1 MPILVPVEPS
11 ALLDQGDVLENIVT
25 VIADGAGTVA
35 NVAGPV
41 LVMSRGCNANRDK
54 DVTVARITKCDL
66 AEVAELETFRDFLDF
81 FKALRDGDGRPDT
94 FYLGEL
100 TSGSTERYVAKFD
113 ALHTI
118 RVPVES
124 AARQQFLEEHRRFKL
139 DADFQRDLHQRLF
152 RAFASLGFDDD
163 NWWTDEDLKFLVG
176 KGKALYQKQ
185 LASVEAAKS
194 ELPTLQ
200 MASGDRKGGNKANTL
215 VKDAE
220 KDAERTSALL
230 EPLLAEHGRRFPVPE
245 AVVAAPAT
253 PGDEGQSAG

>member
-1 MPILVPVEPS
+1 MPILVPVEAS

-25 VIADGAGTVA
+25 MIADGAGTVA

-54 DVTVARITKCDL
+54 DVTVARIIKFDL
-66 AEVAELETFRDFLDF
+66 AEVAELETLTHFLDF
-81 FKALRDGDGRPDT
+81 FKGLRDGDGRPDT

-100 TSGSTERYVAKFD
+100 ASGSMERYVAKFD
-113 ALHTI
+113 VLHTI
-118 RVPVES
+118 RVPVEP

-176 KGKALYQKQ
+176 KGKALHQKQ
-185 LASVEAAKS
+185 LATVEAAKA

-200 MASGDRKGGNKANTL
+200 MASGERKGGNKANTL

-220 KDAERTSALL
+220 KEAERTSALL
-230 EPLLAEHGRRFPVPE
+230 EPLLVEHGRRFPAPE
-245 AVVAAPAT
+245 AVVSAPAT
-253 PGDEGQSAG
+253 SRDEGQSAG

>member
-1 MPILVPVEPS
+1 MPILVPVQPS

-25 VIADGAGTVA
+25 VIADGAGSVA

-66 AEVAELETFRDFLDF
+66 ADLAHLETLGDFLDF

-100 TSGSTERYVAKFD
+100 ASRSTERYVAKFD
-113 ALHTI
+113 VLYTL
-118 RVPVES
+118 RVPVEP

-152 RAFASLGFDDD
+152 RALASLGFDDD

-176 KGKALYQKQ
+176 KGKALHQQQ
-185 LASVEAAKS
+185 LASVDAAKS
-194 ELPTLQ
+194 ELSTLQ
-200 MASGDRKGGNKANTL
+200 MASGERKGGNKANTL

-220 KDAERTSALL
+220 KEAERTFELL
-230 EPLLAEHGRRFPVPE
+230 EPLLAEHGRRFPAPE
-245 AVVAAPAT
+245 KVVAAPAS
-253 PGDEGQSAG
+253 PGDEDQSVG